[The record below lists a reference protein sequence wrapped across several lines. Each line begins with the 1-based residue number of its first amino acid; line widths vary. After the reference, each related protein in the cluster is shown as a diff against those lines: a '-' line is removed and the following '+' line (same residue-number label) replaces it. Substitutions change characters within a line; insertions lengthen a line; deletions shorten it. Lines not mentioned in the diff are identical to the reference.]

1 MAQNTARAVT
11 DGTAAKKPKAAK
23 STKST
28 KSTKTNKSSAKNTS
42 SKKSAAKTEES
53 SKGKN
58 GGKYSAK
65 AKTTPKHMSEPEE
78 VSVLEQ
84 LSPYANEIVGIAF
97 AGMGLLLITFL
108 FSDSSNKNLATYTTA
123 FFGHLLGFGGVI
135 LPFLLIAAGVLI
147 FMNKQNLINKT
158 KACFWVTA
166 LLSAL
171 ALTHIIVFEDGS
183 TYGGLSGFIR
193 NFFLNGSSENGG
205 LTGALIGGAL
215 VRLIGKPG
223 ACVVCV
229 ILLAIMAIL
238 IFNVSIFKGL
248 QGLYA
253 LMTYRDD
260 YEDDLEDDYEPEP
273 VRRKAVKSQ
282 ILEEYDIPAA
292 KEEEEPVKEKGGF
305 FTKRLERPVF
315 DKPDEI
321 KSKSRKKLTVAAEP
335 EDEYESPYHVDKSGR
350 VLGIDLYSTRKSEAE
365 PISLYPSK
373 PYDPNDDESD
383 INALFVEDSEAEYDK
398 LLREAEDLFKADE
411 AFDTAFE
418 EVEKSGINSEDI
430 KSEEIR
436 SEEIRPETERS
447 VQAQPIRKAVPTEDA
462 DIPPWEEPADRP
474 QIIAAEEIKELDK
487 LQVEQTET
495 YQFPKL
501 EFLGLNPN
509 TNRKQT
515 EAEMIAKGE
524 KLRQTLATF
533 GVEAR
538 VDNICTGPT
547 VTRYEL
553 IPKQGTRVNAIVKL
567 EQDIALALAA
577 ATVRIEAP
585 IPGKSAIGIEIPNDT
600 IQSVYYS
607 EVLRTEKFQSFKS
620 KIGFGIGKD
629 IAGNVVVYDIAKAP
643 HMLIAGAT
651 GAGKSVCINTLITS
665 ILYKA
670 TPDEVRLIMVDPKV
684 VELSVYNG
692 IPHLL
697 IPVVTDPK
705 QAAGALNWAVRE
717 MMRRY
722 DLFATTGTRNLQGYN
737 AREDVT
743 EKLPQIVIIID
754 ELADLMMIAKK
765 AVEEAICRIAQL
777 ARAAGIHLIIATQ
790 RPSVDVITGLIKAN
804 IPTRIAFKVSSGMDS
819 RTVLDTTGAEKLL
832 GRGDMLFRAVDMNK
846 PLRIQGAFVTDEEV
860 AKIVDYIKTDVPNYD
875 KSVLEDIER
884 AENAD
889 SEGSVDIETNS
900 SDELIDQVID
910 FIVHTKKASTSAIQR
925 KFRIGFNRA
934 GRIIDELEDRGIVG
948 PENGSK
954 PREVLMTPY
963 ERSEYKERHEN
974 Y

>member
-1 MAQNTARAVT
+1 
-11 DGTAAKKPKAAK
+11 
-23 STKST
+23 
-28 KSTKTNKSSAKNTS
+28 
-42 SKKSAAKTEES
+42 
-53 SKGKN
+53 
-58 GGKYSAK
+58 
-65 AKTTPKHMSEPEE
+65 
-78 VSVLEQ
+78 
-84 LSPYANEIVGIAF
+84 
-97 AGMGLLLITFL
+97 MG
-108 FSDSSNKNLATYTTA
+108 
-123 FFGHLLGFGGVI
+123 
-135 LPFLLIAAGVLI
+135 
-147 FMNKQNLINKT
+147 
-158 KACFWVTA
+158 
-166 LLSAL
+166 
-171 ALTHIIVFEDGS
+171 
-183 TYGGLSGFIR
+183 
-193 NFFLNGSSENGG
+193 
-205 LTGALIGGAL
+205 
-215 VRLIGKPG
+215 
-223 ACVVCV
+223 
-229 ILLAIMAIL
+229 IL
-238 IFNVSIFKGL
+238 IFNVSIFGGL
-248 QGLYA
+248 RKLYEIIS
-253 LMTYRDD
+253 YHND
-260 YEDDLEDDYEPEP
+260 YEDDFDDDYEEDFDDKPIQ
-273 VRRKAVKSQ
+273 VKKSTKAKV
-282 ILEEYDIPAA
+282 IEEYDLPPAV
-292 KEEEEPVKEKGGF
+292 EEESEAKKKGNF
-305 FTKRLERPVF
+305 FSKRLERPVF
-315 DKPDEI
+315 DKPEVI
-321 KSKSRKKLTVAAEP
+321 QSKTRKKLTLDAEP
-335 EDEYESPYHVDKSGR
+335 GEEYESPYHIDSEGR
-350 VLGIDLYSTRKSEAE
+350 VLGIDLFSTKNKAAE
-365 PISLYPSK
+365 SISLYPAK

-383 INALFVEDSEAEYDK
+383 INALFTEDSEAEYDE

-411 AFDTAFE
+411 EFAEITSTK
-418 EVEKSGINSEDI
+418 EVQ
-430 KSEEIR
+430 
-436 SEEIRPETERS
+436 PA
-447 VQAQPIRKAVPTEDA
+447 VQAAAQPVKAAKEEELDT
-462 DIPPWEEPADRP
+462 PPWEEPADRP
-474 QIIAAEEIKELDK
+474 QIIEAEETKELDK

-501 EFLGLNPN
+501 EFLGLNPSIN
-509 TNRKQT
+509 QKQT

-524 KLRQTLATF
+524 KLRQTLLTF

-607 EVLRTEKFQSFKS
+607 EVLRTEKFQNFKS

-875 KSVLEDIER
+875 QSVLEDIER
-884 AENAD
+884 AEAAD
-889 SEGSVDIETNS
+889 SDGVTDIETNS

>member
-11 DGTAAKKPKAAK
+11 DGTAAKKPKTTR
-23 STKST
+23 SG
-28 KSTKTNKSSAKNTS
+28 KSSSKSASSKSS
-42 SKKSAAKTEES
+42 SKKSGASNKKTAKPAESKKSAKGGKHSAEAKT
-53 SKGKN
+53 
-58 GGKYSAK
+58 A
-65 AKTTPKHMSEPEE
+65 PKHMSEPE
-78 VSVLEQ
+78 STSFLEE

-97 AGMGLLLITFL
+97 AGVGLLLITFL
-108 FSDSSNKNLATYTTA
+108 FADSSSRNLATYTTE
-123 FFGHLLGFGGVI
+123 FFGHLLGFGGLI

-158 KACFWVTA
+158 KACFWGTA

-183 TYGGLSGFIR
+183 TYGGLNGFIR
-193 NFFLNGSSENGG
+193 NFFLNGSNENGG
-205 LTGALIGGAL
+205 LIGALIGGAL

-223 ACVVCV
+223 ACVVCIAV
-229 ILLAIMAIL
+229 LAIMAIL
-238 IFNVSIFKGL
+238 IFNVSIFSGIQK
-248 QGLYA
+248 LYEIIS
-253 LMTYRDD
+253 YRNEYDD
-260 YEDDLEDDYEPEP
+260 EYEDDFEPEQP
-273 VRRKAVKSQ
+273 KRSSKAKV
-282 ILEEYDIPAA
+282 LEEYDIPPAL
-292 KEEEEPVKEKGGF
+292 EEEPVKHEKGNIF
-305 FTKRLERPVF
+305 SKRLERPVF
-315 DKPDEI
+315 DKPEEI
-321 KSKSRKKLTVAAEP
+321 KGRSRKKLTVDAADALSE
-335 EDEYESPYHVDKSGR
+335 EEYESPYHVDRDGR
-350 VLGIDLYSTRKSEAE
+350 VLGIDLISTKKKDSA
-365 PISLYPSK
+365 PISLYPAK

-383 INALFVEDSEAEYDK
+383 INALFNEDSEAEYDT

-411 AFDTAFE
+411 EF
-418 EVEKSGINSEDI
+418 SGLTDI
-430 KSEEIR
+430 ETTDSTNIETNTQTEIKT
-436 SEEIRPETERS
+436 ETKPA
-447 VQAQPIRKAVPTEDA
+447 VQAAKQPAAEVDT
-462 DIPPWEEPADRP
+462 PPWEERP
-474 QIIAAEEIKELDK
+474 QIIEAEETKELDR

-501 EFLGLNPN
+501 EFLGLNPSIN
-509 TNRKQT
+509 QKQT

-524 KLRQTLATF
+524 KLRHTLLTF

-553 IPKQGTRVNAIVKL
+553 IPKQGTKVNQITKL
-567 EQDIALALAA
+567 ELDIALALAA

-600 IQSVYYS
+600 VQSVYYS
-607 EVLRTEKFQSFKS
+607 EVLRTEKFQNFKS

-875 KSVLEDIER
+875 QSVLEDIER
-884 AENAD
+884 AEAAD
-889 SEGSVDIETNS
+889 SDGVTDIETNS